1 MTLPEYFG
9 KQEDLMNRSLIQI
22 ARGST
27 IVEASVNNAI
37 PLATL
42 TERCNKLNMEE
53 QTSGTMHVWV
63 PTNRYDRDYRKASM
77 DGWNE
82 ILNAY
87 KRDRYHGG
95 SRELENVEHVAS
107 YVAEQMAKDAWKPM
121 RQKENSV
128 PCSVTILFVERNR
141 KRDIPNVFGGS
152 KYAIDALTH
161 RHKCG
166 ASAIFDDS
174 PHWLQ
179 CVAYGRDVDPEEPG
193 MHIVI
198 RELRPRE

>member
-1 MTLPEYFG
+1 MESH
-9 KQEDLMNRSLIQI
+9 EDFM
-22 ARGST
+22 ARALTQVVRGAT
-27 IVEASVNNAI
+27 IVEAAVNNAI

-42 TERCNKLNMEE
+42 ADRCRRLRVDEHA
-53 QTSGTMHVWV
+53 QGVLQVWV
-63 PTNRYDRDYRKASM
+63 PTNRYDRDYRKTHM

-82 ILNAY
+82 IVSAY
-87 KRDRYHGG
+87 KANKYKGAA
-95 SRELENVEHVAS
+95 REVENVEHVAS
-107 YVAEQMAKDAWKPM
+107 YVAEQMAVQAWKPM
-121 RQKENSV
+121 SQKESSV

-161 RHKCG
+161 RHQSG

-174 PHWLQ
+174 PHWLE
-179 CVAYGRDVDPEEPG
+179 CVAYGTDIDRDEPG